1 MAERAILVLTR
12 SVGENERRVFLR
24 ETEMRSLIETLGIK
38 IVYELTFTVKEINP
52 TTYLGPG
59 QVEEIK
65 EIAAEMGA
73 DEVVIDSFLTPRQ
86 ENKIEKILS
95 LPVSDREAVI
105 LAIFFQNAHSREA
118 KLQINKAN
126 MQYLKARLIYRE
138 ANLMQQR
145 GGVRGAKG
153 EGEKRI
159 EIERRNFESKI
170 LNIDKELKELKKNRE
185 VEHKR
190 RERNSDVFSFA
201 LTGYTNAGKSTILNT
216 LTQSSVLAEDKLFA
230 TLDTTTRSFILPSKR
245 TVLISDTVGFIQN
258 LPSSLIEAFS
268 STLKEALSSQS
279 IIVVADSSHPDS
291 VQCFKTT
298 VDTLTSLGVE
308 DKIDLVVINKIDS
321 YYDDISL
328 SYLRNSGYRTVET
341 SMTNGLGIDDLI
353 QALIEISDRENEE
366 VSLLLSY
373 SSPLFSLLSEE
384 KRIREV
390 EYKDDKI
397 LVKAL
402 IPKGLKNKYLSL
414 KRN

>member
-1 MAERAILVLTR
+1 MSERAILVLTR

-24 ETEMRSLIETLGIK
+24 ETEMRSLVETLGIK
-38 IVYELTFTVKEINP
+38 IIYELTFTVKEINP

-59 QVEEIK
+59 QVEEIS
-65 EIAAEMGA
+65 EIAREMDA

-86 ENKIEKILS
+86 ENKIERILS
-95 LPVSDREAVI
+95 LPISDREAVI
-105 LAIFFQNAHSREA
+105 LAIFFKNAHSREA

-159 EIERRNFESKI
+159 EIERRNFENKI
-170 LNIDKELKELKKNRE
+170 LNIDKELRELKKNRE
-185 VEHKR
+185 VEHKK
-190 RERNSDVFSFA
+190 RERNDVFSFA

-298 VDTLTSLGVE
+298 IDTLTSLGVE

-328 SYLRNSGYRTVET
+328 SYLRNAGYRTVET
-341 SMTNGLGIDDLI
+341 SMTSGEGVDSLI
-353 QALIEISDRENEE
+353 KALVDISDRENEE

-390 EYKDDKI
+390 EYKNDKI
-397 LVKAL
+397 LVKAF

-414 KRN
+414 SRN

>member
-1 MAERAILVLTR
+1 MSERAILVLTR

-24 ETEMRSLIETLGIK
+24 ETEMRSLVETLGIK
-38 IVYELTFTVKEINP
+38 IIYELTFTVKEINP

-59 QVEEIK
+59 QVEEIS
-65 EIAAEMGA
+65 EIAREMDA

-86 ENKIEKILS
+86 ENKIERILS
-95 LPVSDREAVI
+95 LPISDREAVI

-159 EIERRNFESKI
+159 EIERRNFENKI
-170 LNIDKELKELKKNRE
+170 LNIDKELRELKKNRE
-185 VEHKR
+185 VEHKK
-190 RERNSDVFSFA
+190 RERNDVFSFA

-230 TLDTTTRSFILPSKR
+230 TLDTTTRSFILPSKK

-298 VDTLTSLGVE
+298 IDTLTSLGVE

-328 SYLRNSGYRTVET
+328 SYLRNAGYRTVET
-341 SMTNGLGIDDLI
+341 SMTSGEGVDSLI
-353 QALIEISDRENEE
+353 KALVDISDRENEE

-390 EYKDDKI
+390 EYKNDKI
-397 LVKAL
+397 LVKAF

-414 KRN
+414 SRN

>member
-1 MAERAILVLTR
+1 MSERAILVLTR

-24 ETEMRSLIETLGIK
+24 ETEMRSLVETLGIK
-38 IVYELTFTVKEINP
+38 IIYELTFTVKEINP

-59 QVEEIK
+59 QVEEIS
-65 EIAAEMGA
+65 EIAREMDA

-86 ENKIEKILS
+86 ENKIERILS
-95 LPVSDREAVI
+95 LPISDREAVI

-159 EIERRNFESKI
+159 EIERRNFENKI
-170 LNIDKELKELKKNRE
+170 LNIDKELRELKKNRE
-185 VEHKR
+185 VEHKK
-190 RERNSDVFSFA
+190 RERNDVFSFA

-230 TLDTTTRSFILPSKR
+230 TLDTTTRSFILPSKK

-298 VDTLTSLGVE
+298 IDTLTSLGVE

-328 SYLRNSGYRTVET
+328 SYLRNAGYRTVET
-341 SMTNGLGIDDLI
+341 SMTSGEGVDSLI
-353 QALIEISDRENEE
+353 KALVDISDRENEE
-366 VSLLLSY
+366 VSILLSY

-390 EYKDDKI
+390 EYKNDKI
-397 LVKAL
+397 LVKAF

-414 KRN
+414 SRN

>member
-1 MAERAILVLTR
+1 MSERAILVLTR

-24 ETEMRSLIETLGIK
+24 ETEMRSLVETLGIK
-38 IVYELTFTVKEINP
+38 IIYELTFTVKEINP

-59 QVEEIK
+59 QVEEIS
-65 EIAAEMGA
+65 EIAREMDA

-86 ENKIEKILS
+86 ENKIERILS
-95 LPVSDREAVI
+95 LPISDREAVI

-159 EIERRNFESKI
+159 EIERRNFENKI
-170 LNIDKELKELKKNRE
+170 LNIDKELRELKKNRE
-185 VEHKR
+185 VEHKK
-190 RERNSDVFSFA
+190 RERSDVFSFA

-298 VDTLTSLGVE
+298 IDTLTSLGVE

-328 SYLRNSGYRTVET
+328 SYLRNAGYRTVET
-341 SMTNGLGIDDLI
+341 SMTSGEGVDSLI
-353 QALIEISDRENEE
+353 KALVDISDRENEE
-366 VSLLLSY
+366 VSILLSY

-390 EYKDDKI
+390 EYKNDKI
-397 LVKAL
+397 LVKAF

-414 KRN
+414 SRN

>member
-1 MAERAILVLTR
+1 MSERAILVLTR

-24 ETEMRSLIETLGIK
+24 ETEMRSLVKTLGIK
-38 IVYELTFTVKEINP
+38 IIYELTFTVKEINP

-59 QVEEIK
+59 QVEEIS
-65 EIAAEMGA
+65 EIAREMDA

-86 ENKIEKILS
+86 ENKIERILS
-95 LPVSDREAVI
+95 LPISDREAVI

-159 EIERRNFESKI
+159 EIERRNFENKI
-170 LNIDKELKELKKNRE
+170 LNIDKELRELKKNRE
-185 VEHKR
+185 VEHKK
-190 RERNSDVFSFA
+190 RERNDVFSFA

-298 VDTLTSLGVE
+298 IDTLTSLGVE

-328 SYLRNSGYRTVET
+328 SYLRNAGYRTVET
-341 SMTNGLGIDDLI
+341 SMTSGEGVDSLI
-353 QALIEISDRENEE
+353 KALVDISDRENEE
-366 VSLLLSY
+366 VSILLSY

-390 EYKDDKI
+390 EYKNDKI
-397 LVKAL
+397 LVKAF

-414 KRN
+414 SRN